1 MTERALGYVNV
12 FPFRC
17 QICTNRFLALW
28 PGARETTQVF
38 DQRQYKRLPTS
49 IEAQFLADNNLR
61 GSNRI
66 TEISMGGCTVQI
78 TSELP
83 RGTFLDL
90 VLKPT
95 AGDDSIKIG
104 SAMVS
109 SVRPSSMGV
118 CFLEMDPSD
127 RQRLSQFVLSLLNT
141 HHSSYS

>member
-61 GSNRI
+61 G
-66 TEISMGGCTVQI
+66 
-78 TSELP
+78 
-83 RGTFLDL
+83 TFLDL

-109 SVRPSSMGV
+109 SVRPDSMGV
-118 CFLEMDPSD
+118 CFLEMDPAD
-127 RQRLSQFVLSLLNT
+127 RQRLSQFVLHLLST
-141 HHSSYS
+141 HRSTYS